1 MDAKTKESI
10 LCQFNAYVED
20 FEYNP
25 LTENDDYAKG
35 GMDGL
40 RFALL
45 AMGYKVVRDSDGYGI
60 DIKEA

>member
-1 MDAKTKESI
+1 MDAKVKESI
-10 LCQFNAYVED
+10 LYHFNQQVKD

-25 LTENDDYAKG
+25 LTENDDFAKG
-35 GMDGL
+35 YMDGL

-45 AMGYKVVRDSDGYGI
+45 EMGYKVVRDEDGFGV